1 MQSKYSEVIRKY
13 LNQPLFKNEKL
24 YGYET
29 LTFTDE
35 CFIEI
40 LGEGNEVPLCSKL
53 GSLTW
58 FRKQSRHISFEDC
71 LKLHAV
77 SRHVQAA
84 VYMRVIRQATGLVL
98 GAEGYFVDNKPGW
111 CNQTAGR

>member
-13 LNQPLFKNEKL
+13 LNQLLFKLINGL
-24 YGYET
+24 ET

-58 FRKQSRHISFEDC
+58 FRKQSRHISCEDC
-71 LKLHAV
+71 LNLHAV

-84 VYMRVIRQATGLVL
+84 VYMRVFRNAT
-98 GAEGYFVDNKPGW
+98 
-111 CNQTAGR
+111 